1 MSFNDRMLSDADF
14 RDRVE
19 ADAVARMNPERSL
32 DGDWADRVANLRAH
46 ADAIEAGDRRGA
58 KLLRE
63 AATHIA
69 FLATHAAVLEDR
81 VAVAVSGMTRA
92 VGERDHIRRLYCHS
106 QAATMSGTT
115 AQAFARSDGVGLLHE
130 GEDAMTDIVKHD
142 GPDALARSGNALR
155 VAASMGSIITQR
167 YSVELQGKRYV
178 TVAGATLLANG
189 LGYTVREVSVTYMT
203 LGDATGWEA
212 VAEVIDS
219 DGRVIGRGSGI
230 CLTSESTWAR
240 RPEFARR
247 AMASTRAA
255 GRALR
260 LCLGHLFGM
269 LGDRVQTVTLEEM
282 PE

>member
-1 MSFNDRMLSDADF
+1 
-14 RDRVE
+14 
-19 ADAVARMNPERSL
+19 
-32 DGDWADRVANLRAH
+32 
-46 ADAIEAGDRRGA
+46 
-58 KLLRE
+58 
-63 AATHIA
+63 
-69 FLATHAAVLEDR
+69 
-81 VAVAVSGMTRA
+81 
-92 VGERDHIRRLYCHS
+92 
-106 QAATMSGTT
+106 
-115 AQAFARSDGVGLLHE
+115 
-130 GEDAMTDIVKHD
+130 MTDIVRHE
-142 GPDALARSGNALR
+142 PSDALARSGEALR
-155 VAASMGSIITQR
+155 VARSMGGMITQR

-189 LGYTVREVSVTYMT
+189 LGYSVREVEVKY
-203 LGDATGWEA
+203 LEIGGATGWEA
-212 VAEVIDS
+212 VAEVIDA

-230 CLTSESTWAR
+230 CLTSESMWAK